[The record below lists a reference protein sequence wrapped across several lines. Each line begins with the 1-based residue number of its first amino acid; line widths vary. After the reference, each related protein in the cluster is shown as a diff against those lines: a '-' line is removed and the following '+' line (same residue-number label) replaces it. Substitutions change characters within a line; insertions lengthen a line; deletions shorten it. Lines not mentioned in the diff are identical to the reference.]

1 MCGCGVLLGGGKFPS
16 FKRFWSFSLGSNE
29 SQMVPG
35 CDYFIRSV
43 EQTLELSPA
52 VILAQ
57 IWLAKRRKSAVS

>member
-1 MCGCGVLLGGGKFPS
+1 VLLGGGRFPS
-16 FKRFWSFSLGSNE
+16 FKRLCSFSLGTNE

-35 CDYFIRSV
+35 CNYFIRSV

-57 IWLAKRRKSAVS
+57 IQLAMRGRSAAS

>member
-1 MCGCGVLLGGGKFPS
+1 MLLGGGGLPF
-16 FKRFWSFSLGSNE
+16 FKRFYSFSLGSNE

-35 CDYFIRSV
+35 CNYFIRSV

-57 IWLAKRRKSAVS
+57 IQLAMGRKSAAS

>member
-1 MCGCGVLLGGGKFPS
+1 MWGVAWGREVS
-16 FKRFWSFSLGSNE
+16 FLQKILVLSLGSNE

-57 IWLAKRRKSAVS
+57 IWLAKRRKSAAS